1 MALESIY
8 TLLQKFCVLFKNM
21 WLITFKIFILKYFT
35 NERLEVVFREACFL
49 PNYIIKLYRDLLTH
63 SWLSDH

>member
-1 MALESIY
+1 MALESNY

-21 WLITFKIFILKYFT
+21 WLITFKIFILIYFT

-49 PNYIIKLYRDLLTH
+49 PNYIIKL
-63 SWLSDH
+63 